1 MNMDGKNLLVR
12 VFNAEG
18 DAAPRRIAF
27 EGHADK
33 VELIGLDGQ
42 VVRPLQ
48 RKEKGEN
55 NRDSLAPSLS
65 CSNYPLFGVFSSFS
79 PQAFPQL
86 QPTARSRMKRGGNLD
101 ECMALRL
108 R

>member
-48 RKEKGEN
+48 RKEKEGKTIVTLSLPHYRVQTIRFSGCSVASARRPSLN
-55 NRDSLAPSLS
+55 SSQPLAP
-65 CSNYPLFGVFSSFS
+65 
-79 PQAFPQL
+79 
-86 QPTARSRMKRGGNLD
+86 
-101 ECMALRL
+101 E
-108 R
+108 